1 MPNESVSSPP
11 FRRGLLSGVL
21 VVVLIGLLAG
31 LALLYSRA
39 ASEPQYG
46 VELPAVVATVGE
58 QPIARE
64 AVYRRMRQYE
74 GMKPG
79 GFEKSD
85 RAAMERLA
93 GRVIDTLIQQRVM
106 LEQAREMEVAVT
118 DAEVDAHF
126 AQTQA
131 SLGGAEAFERK
142 MREGNTDSATLREDI
157 REYLTIQKLDETL
170 QTTLVVTEEEI
181 TAFFESN
188 KAQLLQD
195 HARVRHILVD
205 SLEKAEEVL
214 QRLSKDRQAFA
225 ELAGVY
231 STDAGSR
238 GAGGDLGWIAKG
250 QTEPEF
256 DRAVFAMQA
265 GDTSSPVRT
274 RYGYHI
280 IRVEDVQPAG
290 GQTLAD
296 HRDHVV
302 SILRQQKWQAV
313 KGAWLETVAANT
325 IIQRAPGIPAVP
337 PPAPDLG

>member
-1 MPNESVSSPP
+1 MPSESVSASP
-11 FRRGLLSGVL
+11 FRRWLLGGAL
-21 VVVLIGLLAG
+21 AAALGGLLAA
-31 LALLYSRA
+31 LAFLFARA
-39 ASEPQYG
+39 GSEPPYG
-46 VELPAVVATVGE
+46 VDLPAVVANVGE

-79 GFEKSD
+79 GFEKND

-118 DAEVDAHF
+118 DAEVDAHY

-142 MREGNTDSATLREDI
+142 MREGKTDPATLRDDI
-157 REYLTIQKLDETL
+157 REFLTIQKLEQTL
-170 QTTLVVTEEEI
+170 QSSLVVTEEEI

-188 KAQLLQD
+188 KAELLKD

-205 SLEKAEEVL
+205 TVEKAEEVL
-214 QRLSKDRQAFA
+214 QRLFKDREAFA
-225 ELAGVY
+225 ELAKVY
-231 STDAGSR
+231 SLDAGSR
-238 GAGGDLGWIAKG
+238 GAGGELGWIAKG

-265 GDTSSPVRT
+265 GETSSPVRT

-280 IRVEDVQPAG
+280 IRVEDLQPAG
-290 GQTLAD
+290 HQTLAD
-296 HRDHVV
+296 HRDHIV
-302 SILRQQKWQAV
+302 SILQQQKWQQV
-313 KGAWLETVAANT
+313 KGVWLETVMANT
-325 IIQRAPGIPAVP
+325 TIQRAPGLPTSQP
-337 PPAPDLG
+337 METERG